1 MDLTV
6 TSRRAARFWARV
18 DMSSECWIWQGFVD
32 ARTGYGRVSLNN
44 RPIGAHQLAF
54 LIANGWVPQ
63 GRQMYV
69 CHTCDT
75 PACCNPAHLYAGT
88 PAENS
93 ADRDRR
99 GRAKLIHGSA
109 NVQAKLTDEQVRDI
123 RRRHAAGGTS
133 YPKLAA
139 EFGIHAQNIGR
150 IVRRKGY
157 ANVD

>member
-1 MDLTV
+1 M
-6 TSRRAARFWARV
+6 
-18 DMSSECWIWQGFVD
+18 
-32 ARTGYGRVSLNN
+32 
-44 RPIGAHQLAF
+44 
-54 LIANGWVPQ
+54 
-63 GRQMYV
+63 

-75 PACCNPAHLYAGT
+75 PACCNPTHLYAGT

-93 ADRDRR
+93 ADRNRR
-99 GRAKLIHGSA
+99 GRAKQIHGSA